1 LSTCSAATYKIGA
14 MASRYH
20 TKNLSA
26 ANFTISESD
35 QVTGV
40 SVFAVSGTVTVNG
53 NFPLR
58 GVASEAVTVSAL
70 SGLTLTAANPNDK
83 IDGLTINASA
93 GVAVVIFAF
102 N

>member
-1 LSTCSAATYKIGA
+1 MSTCSAATYKIGA

-58 GVASEAVTVSAL
+58 GVDSEAVAVSAS

>member
-1 LSTCSAATYKIGA
+1 

-20 TKNLSA
+20 TKNLSSA
-26 ANFTISESD
+26 SFTVVESD

-58 GVASEAVTVSAL
+58 GVASEAVAVTAS
-70 SGLTLTAANPNDK
+70 SGFTLTAQNPNDK
-83 IDGLTINASA
+83 IDGLTINASG

>member
-1 LSTCSAATYKIGA
+1 

-20 TKNLSA
+20 TKNLSSA
-26 ANFTISESD
+26 SFTVVESD

-53 NFPLR
+53 NYPLR
-58 GVASEAVTVSAL
+58 GAVSEAVSVAASSGFTLSAAIP
-70 SGLTLTAANPNDK
+70 TDK
-83 IDGLTINASA
+83 IDGLTIDASA

>member
-1 LSTCSAATYKIGA
+1 

-58 GVASEAVTVSAL
+58 GVDSEAVAVSAS

>member
-1 LSTCSAATYKIGA
+1 

-26 ANFTISESD
+26 ASFTVAESD

-40 SVFAVSGTVTVNG
+40 SIFAVSGTVTVNG

-58 GVASEAVTVSAL
+58 GLPSEVVTVSAS

-83 IDGLTINASA
+83 IDGLIIDASS
-93 GVAVVIFAF
+93 GVAIVIFAF

>member
-1 LSTCSAATYKIGA
+1 

-26 ANFTISESD
+26 ASFTVAESD

-40 SVFAVSGTVTVNG
+40 SIFSVSGTVTVNG

-58 GVASEAVTVSAL
+58 GEVSQVVSVVAN

-83 IDGLTINASA
+83 IDGLTIDASA

>member
-1 LSTCSAATYKIGA
+1 

-26 ANFTISESD
+26 ASFTVVESD

-40 SVFAVSGTVTVNG
+40 SVFAVSGTVTING

-58 GVASEAVTVSAL
+58 GVASAAVTVPASG
-70 SGLTLTAANPNDK
+70 GLTLSAANPNDK
-83 IDGLTINASA
+83 IDGLTIDASG
-93 GVAVVIFAF
+93 GVAIVIFAF